1 MAQQTLLNQFE
12 IIKYTGIR
20 QDTPLCAFN
29 LIFQIEYKEFRKCL
43 GISFY
48 EELKE
53 DLITHVY
60 TTFKS
65 GTNYTV
71 GQKVTFQGVIY
82 EAINATTQAPIY
94 ATDWKEVKKFNK
106 ECFNKLWCNFLATY
120 LAWRVLREHQPYLES
135 LIGEEKGKAQYD
147 REIVA
152 IDNSANNTLNNLVF
166 WVKSKNTEGCFDKMK
181 SIANTCCGGCGCE
194 VAECSCDCTDSIGY
208 HHKYAMY

>member
-20 QDTPLCAFN
+20 QDTALCAFN

-43 GISFY
+43 GIAFY
-48 EELKE
+48 EELKA

-65 GTNYTV
+65 GTNYAI

-82 EAINATTQAPIY
+82 EAINATTQAPSY
-94 ATDWKEVKKFNK
+94 AADWKEVKKFNK
-106 ECFNKLWCNFLATY
+106 ECFNELWCNFLATY

-181 SIANTCCGGCGCE
+181 FIANTCCGGCGCE